1 MPDKDELDISIFIND
16 YLADCR
22 EGFQAINKALLAL
35 EKDPGQTEH
44 LDEIFR
50 RVHTLKSSSAM
61 LEFSD
66 VAELAHSCEDLMDR
80 LRKYELAV
88 TQETIDVLFEITDK
102 LEMMVKEHA
111 EGRHGGAGFREIVRK
126 IEKMSSG
133 QSKLDKKPTAGK
145 SREASLLSLE
155 KIHTVKVDIV
165 LLDSMFNI
173 VGELIINKR
182 RVDTI
187 VAGLA
192 SKELKT
198 VLAAMDRMIN
208 ELQENVSAARLVPVG
223 EIFQK
228 FPRMVRDLAREAGK
242 EIELIL
248 EGSEI
253 ELDKAVLDTI
263 GEPLVHLLRNAVDHG
278 IETTA
283 SRQQQGK
290 NRAGTIKLAASRM
303 ENHVSISVADDGA
316 GIEPKKLKEVFV
328 RKGMIKPEEAESL
341 QDSDILELLFKPGVS
356 SAEKVTE
363 VSGRGVG
370 LDVVRNAVKEL
381 GGTVNIITEKGKG
394 TNFTMRLPL
403 TTAVMQTLTIGI
415 GNYIFAIPTDIV
427 QETLE
432 VKPQDIR
439 KIHHQPALVLRNEV
453 IPFVSL
459 HQLLNIPA
467 QENLEETIAVIVHRE
482 DRLIGLG
489 VDTLVDQSE
498 NIVKPFDPLAQQ
510 FTGFSGGTIMGDG
523 RVALLLD
530 IPGLLGFATIQ
541 KKEEYVR

>member
-1 MPDKDELDISIFIND
+1 MPDIDKLDISIFIND

-35 EKDPGQTEH
+35 EKAPGQTEH
-44 LDEIFR
+44 LDELFR

-80 LRKYELAV
+80 LRKHELAV
-88 TQETIDVLFEITDK
+88 TQDTIDVLFEITDK
-102 LEMMVKEHA
+102 LEVMVKEHA
-111 EGRHGGAGFREIVRK
+111 EGRHGGAGFKDIVRK

-133 QSKLDKKPTAGK
+133 ASNLDEKPTAGTPGK
-145 SREASLLSLE
+145 ASLLSLE
-155 KIHTVKVDIV
+155 KIHTVKVDID
-165 LLDSMFNI
+165 LLDAMFNI

-182 RVDTI
+182 RVDTM
-187 VAGLA
+187 VAGTPN
-192 SKELKT
+192 KELKT
-198 VLAAMDRMIN
+198 VLAGMDRMIN

-223 EIFQK
+223 ELFQK

-278 IETTA
+278 IDTVE

-290 NRAGTIKLAASRM
+290 KRVGTIKLTASRM
-303 ENHVSISVADDGA
+303 ENHVSISVVDDGA
-316 GIEPKKLKEVFV
+316 GIDPKQLKEVFV
-328 RKGMIKPEEAESL
+328 KKGLIKPEEAESL
-341 QDSDILELLFKPGVS
+341 PDSDILEMLFKSGVS

-370 LDVVRNAVKEL
+370 LDVVRNSVKKL

-394 TNFTMRLPL
+394 TTFTLRLPL
-403 TTAVMQTLTIGI
+403 TTAVIQTLMIGV
-415 GNYIFAIPTDIV
+415 GQHIFAIPTDIV
-427 QETLE
+427 QETLG
-432 VKPQDIR
+432 VKPKDIKR
-439 KIHHQPALVLRNEV
+439 IHDQQALVLRNEV
-453 IPFVSL
+453 IPFVRL
-459 HQLLNIPA
+459 HQILNIPD
-467 QENLEETIAVIVHRE
+467 QENLEETIAIIVNRG
-482 DRLIGLG
+482 DKLIGLG
-489 VDTLVDQSE
+489 VDTVVDQAE
-498 NIVKPFDPLAQQ
+498 NIIKPFDTLAQH
-510 FTGFSGGTIMGDG
+510 FTGFSGGTIMGNG

-530 IPGLLGFATIQ
+530 VPGLLGFTTIQ
-541 KKEEYVR
+541 KEEYVT

>member
-1 MPDKDELDISIFIND
+1 MPDIDKLDISIFIND

-88 TQETIDVLFEITDK
+88 TQDTIDVLFEITDK
-102 LEMMVKEHA
+102 LEVMVKEHA
-111 EGRHGGAGFREIVRK
+111 EGRHDVAGFKDIVRK

-133 QSKLDKKPTAGK
+133 ASKFDEKPTAGK
-145 SREASLLSLE
+145 PGKASLLSLE
-155 KIHTVKVDIV
+155 KIHTVKVDID
-165 LLDSMFNI
+165 LLDAMFNI

-182 RVDTI
+182 RVDTM
-187 VAGLA
+187 VAGITN
-192 SKELKT
+192 KELKT
-198 VLAAMDRMIN
+198 VLAGMDRMIN
-208 ELQENVSAARLVPVG
+208 ELQENVSVARLVPVG

-228 FPRMVRDLAREAGK
+228 FPRLVRDLAREAGK

-263 GEPLVHLLRNAVDHG
+263 GEPLLHLLRNAVDYG
-278 IETTA
+278 IETA
-283 SRQQQGK
+283 ESRQQQGK
-290 NRAGTIKLAASRM
+290 KRVGTIKLAASRM

-316 GIEPKKLKEVFV
+316 GIEPKQLKEVFV
-328 RKGMIKPEEAESL
+328 KKGLIKPEEAESL
-341 QDSDILELLFKPGVS
+341 QDSDILEMLFKSGVS

-370 LDVVRNAVKEL
+370 LDVVRNSVKKL

-394 TNFTMRLPL
+394 TNFTLRLPL
-403 TTAVMQTLTIGI
+403 TTAVIQTLMIGV
-415 GNYIFAIPTDIV
+415 GQHIFAIPSDIV
-427 QETLE
+427 QETLG
-432 VKPQDIR
+432 VKPQDIK
-439 KIHHQPALVLRNEV
+439 KIHDQQALVIRNEV
-453 IPFVSL
+453 IPFVRL
-459 HQLLNIPA
+459 HQILNIPD
-467 QENLEETIAVIVHRE
+467 QENLEETIAIIVNRG
-482 DRLIGLG
+482 DKLIGLG
-489 VDTLVDQSE
+489 VDTVVDQAE
-498 NIVKPFDPLAQQ
+498 NIIKPFDTLAQH

-530 IPGLLGFATIQ
+530 VPGLLGFTTIQ
-541 KKEEYVR
+541 KEEYVT

>member
-1 MPDKDELDISIFIND
+1 MPDIDKLDISIFIND
-16 YLADCR
+16 YLADCQ
-22 EGFQAINKALLAL
+22 EGFQATNKALLAL

-88 TQETIDVLFEITDK
+88 TQDTIDVLFEITDK
-102 LEMMVKEHA
+102 LEAMVKEHA
-111 EGRHGGAGFREIVRK
+111 EGRHDGAGFKDIVSK

-133 QSKLDKKPTAGK
+133 ASKLDEKPTAGTPGK
-145 SREASLLSLE
+145 ASLLSLE
-155 KIHTVKVDIV
+155 KIHTVKVDID
-165 LLDSMFNI
+165 LLDAMFNI

-182 RVDTI
+182 RVDTM
-187 VAGLA
+187 VAGII

-198 VLAAMDRMIN
+198 VLAGMDRMIN

-278 IETTA
+278 IDTVE

-290 NRAGTIKLAASRM
+290 KRVGTIKLTASRM

-316 GIEPKKLKEVFV
+316 GIDPKQLKGVFV
-328 RKGMIKPEEAESL
+328 KKGLIKPEEAESL
-341 QDSDILELLFKPGVS
+341 QDRDILEMLFESGVS
-356 SAEKVTE
+356 STEKVTE

-370 LDVVRNAVKEL
+370 LDVVRNSVKKL
-381 GGTVNIITEKGKG
+381 GGTVNITTEKGTG
-394 TNFTMRLPL
+394 TNFTLRLPL
-403 TTAVMQTLTIGI
+403 TTAVIQTLMIGV
-415 GNYIFAIPTDIV
+415 GQHIFAIPTDIV
-427 QETLE
+427 QETLG
-432 VKPQDIR
+432 VKPQDIKR
-439 KIHHQPALVLRNEV
+439 IHDQQALVIRNEV
-453 IPFVSL
+453 VPFIRL
-459 HQLLNIPA
+459 HQILNIPD
-467 QENLEETIAVIVHRE
+467 QENLEETIAIIVNRG
-482 DRLIGLG
+482 DKLIGLG
-489 VDTLVDQSE
+489 VDTVVDQAE
-498 NIVKPFDPLAQQ
+498 NIIKPFDTLAQH
-510 FTGFSGGTIMGDG
+510 FAGFSGGTIMGDG

-530 IPGLLGFATIQ
+530 VPGLLGFATIQ
-541 KKEEYVR
+541 KEEYVT

>member
-1 MPDKDELDISIFIND
+1 MPDKDKLDISIFIND

-35 EKDPGQTEH
+35 EKAPGQTEH

-50 RVHTLKSSSAM
+50 HVHTLKSSSAM

-80 LRKYELAV
+80 LRKNELTV
-88 TQETIDVLFEITDK
+88 TQDTIDVLFEIIDK

-111 EGRHGGAGFREIVRK
+111 EGRHGGTGFKDIVRK

-133 QSKLDKKPTAGK
+133 APKLDEKPAAGK
-145 SREASLLSLE
+145 PKKASSLSLE
-155 KIHTVKVDIV
+155 KIHTVKVDMD
-165 LLDSMFNI
+165 LLDAMFNI
-173 VGELIINKR
+173 VGELIINKK

-187 VAGLA
+187 IASSA

-228 FPRMVRDLAREAGK
+228 FPRLVRDLAREAGK

-248 EGSEI
+248 EGNEI
-253 ELDKAVLDTI
+253 ELDKAVLDAI
-263 GEPLVHLLRNAVDHG
+263 GEPLLHLLRNAVDHG
-278 IETTA
+278 IETA
-283 SRQQQGK
+283 ESRQQQGK
-290 NRAGTIKLAASRM
+290 KRAGTIKLAASRM

-316 GIEPKKLKEVFV
+316 GIEPKQIKEVFV
-328 RKGMIKPEEAESL
+328 RKGLIKPEEAESL
-341 QDSDILELLFKPGVS
+341 QDRDILDMLFKSGVS

-370 LDVVRNAVKEL
+370 LDVVRNSVKQL
-381 GGTVNIITEKGKG
+381 GGTVNIITDKGKG
-394 TNFTMRLPL
+394 TNFTLRLPL
-403 TTAVMQTLTIGI
+403 TTAVMQTLMIGV
-415 GNYIFAIPTDIV
+415 GQHIFAIPTDIV

-432 VKPQDIR
+432 VKPQNIR
-439 KIHHQPALVLRNEV
+439 NIHNEQALVLRDEV
-453 IPFVSL
+453 VPFVRL
-459 HQLLNIPA
+459 HQILNIPD
-467 QENLEETIAVIVHRE
+467 QENLEEMIAIIVNRG

-489 VDTLVDQSE
+489 VDTVVDQAD
-498 NIVKPFDPLAQQ
+498 NIIKPFDTLAQH

-530 IPGLLGFATIQ
+530 VPGLLGFTTLQ
-541 KKEEYVR
+541 KEEYVT

>member
-1 MPDKDELDISIFIND
+1 MPDKDKLDISIFIND

-35 EKDPGQTEH
+35 EKAPGQTEH

-50 RVHTLKSSSAM
+50 HVHTLKSSSAM

-80 LRKYELAV
+80 LRKNELTV
-88 TQETIDVLFEITDK
+88 TQDTIDVLFEIIDK

-111 EGRHGGAGFREIVRK
+111 EGRHGGTGFKDIVRK

-133 QSKLDKKPTAGK
+133 APELDEKPADSKPRK
-145 SREASLLSLE
+145 ASALSLE
-155 KIHTVKVDIV
+155 KIHTVKVDMD
-165 LLDSMFNI
+165 LLDAMFNI
-173 VGELIINKR
+173 VGELIINKK
-182 RVDTI
+182 RVDNI
-187 VAGLA
+187 IAGST

-228 FPRMVRDLAREAGK
+228 FPRLVRDLAREAGK

-248 EGSEI
+248 EGNEI
-253 ELDKAVLDTI
+253 ELDKAVLDAI
-263 GEPLVHLLRNAVDHG
+263 GEPLLHLLRNAVDHG
-278 IETTA
+278 IETA
-283 SRQQQGK
+283 ESRQQQGK
-290 NRAGTIKLAASRM
+290 KRAGTIKLAASRM

-316 GIEPKKLKEVFV
+316 GIEPKQIKEVFV
-328 RKGMIKPEEAESL
+328 RKGLIKPEEAESL
-341 QDSDILELLFKPGVS
+341 QDRDILDMLFKSGVS

-370 LDVVRNAVKEL
+370 LDVVRNSVKQL
-381 GGTVNIITEKGKG
+381 GGTVNIITDKGKG
-394 TNFTMRLPL
+394 TNFTLRLPL
-403 TTAVMQTLTIGI
+403 TTAVMQTLMIGV
-415 GNYIFAIPTDIV
+415 GQHIFAIPTDIV

-432 VKPQDIR
+432 VKPQNIR
-439 KIHHQPALVLRNEV
+439 NIHNEQALVLRDEV
-453 IPFVSL
+453 VPFVRL
-459 HQLLNIPA
+459 HQILNIPD
-467 QENLEETIAVIVHRE
+467 QENLEEMIAIIVNRG

-489 VDTLVDQSE
+489 VDTVVDQAD
-498 NIVKPFDPLAQQ
+498 NIIKPFDTLAQH

-530 IPGLLGFATIQ
+530 VPGLLGFTTLQ
-541 KKEEYVR
+541 KEEYVT

>member
-1 MPDKDELDISIFIND
+1 MPDKDKLDISIFIND

-35 EKDPGQTEH
+35 EKAPGQTEH

-50 RVHTLKSSSAM
+50 HVHTLKSSSAM

-80 LRKYELAV
+80 LRKNELTV
-88 TQETIDVLFEITDK
+88 TQDTIDVLFEIIDK

-111 EGRHGGAGFREIVRK
+111 EGRHGGTGFKDIVRK

-133 QSKLDKKPTAGK
+133 APKLDEKPAAGK
-145 SREASLLSLE
+145 PKKASSLSLE
-155 KIHTVKVDIV
+155 KIHTVKVDMD
-165 LLDSMFNI
+165 LLDAMFNI
-173 VGELIINKR
+173 VGELIINKK

-187 VAGLA
+187 IASSA

-228 FPRMVRDLAREAGK
+228 FPRLVRDLAREAGK

-248 EGSEI
+248 EGNEI
-253 ELDKAVLDTI
+253 ELDKAVLDAI
-263 GEPLVHLLRNAVDHG
+263 GEPLLHLLRNAVDHG
-278 IETTA
+278 IETA
-283 SRQQQGK
+283 ESRQQQGK
-290 NRAGTIKLAASRM
+290 KRAGTIKLAASRM

-316 GIEPKKLKEVFV
+316 GIEPKQIKEVFV
-328 RKGMIKPEEAESL
+328 RKGLIKPEEAESL
-341 QDSDILELLFKPGVS
+341 QDRDILDMLFKSGVS

-370 LDVVRNAVKEL
+370 LDVVRNSVKQL
-381 GGTVNIITEKGKG
+381 GGTVNIITDKGKG
-394 TNFTMRLPL
+394 TNFTLRLPL
-403 TTAVMQTLTIGI
+403 TTAVMQTLMIGV
-415 GNYIFAIPTDIV
+415 GQHIFAIPTDIV

-432 VKPQDIR
+432 VKPQNIR
-439 KIHHQPALVLRNEV
+439 NIHNEQALVLRDEV
-453 IPFVSL
+453 VPFVRL
-459 HQLLNIPA
+459 HQILNIPD
-467 QENLEETIAVIVHRE
+467 QENLEEMIAIIVNRG

-489 VDTLVDQSE
+489 VDTVVDQAD
-498 NIVKPFDPLAQQ
+498 NIIKPFDTLAQH

-530 IPGLLGFATIQ
+530 IPGLLGFTTIQ
-541 KKEEYVR
+541 KEEYVT

>member
-1 MPDKDELDISIFIND
+1 MPDIDKLDMSIFIND

-35 EKDPGQTEH
+35 EKDTGQTEQ

-80 LRKYELAV
+80 LRKNELTV
-88 TQETIDVLFEITDK
+88 TQETIDALFEIIDK

-111 EGRHGGAGFREIVRK
+111 EGKNDRAGFKDITRK
-126 IEKMSSG
+126 IEEMLSG
-133 QSKLDKKPTAGK
+133 SPKSDEKSTTGKPKKT
-145 SREASLLSLE
+145 SLLSME
-155 KIHTVKVDIV
+155 KIHTVKVDIE
-165 LLDSMFNI
+165 LLDAMFNI
-173 VGELIINKR
+173 VGELIINNR
-182 RVDTI
+182 RINTI
-187 VAGLA
+187 VADTPN
-192 SKELKT
+192 KELKT
-198 VLAAMDRMIN
+198 VLASIDRMIN
-208 ELQENVSAARLVPVG
+208 ELQENVSIARLVPVG

-278 IETTA
+278 IDTVE

-290 NRAGTIKLAASRM
+290 KRAGTIKLAASRM
-303 ENHVSISVADDGA
+303 ENHVSISVSDDGA
-316 GIEPKKLKEVFV
+316 GINPKLLKEMFV
-328 RKGMIKPEEAESL
+328 NKGLIKPEEVESL
-341 QDSDILELLFKPGVS
+341 QDNDILEMLFQPGVS
-356 SAEKVTE
+356 SAEKVSE

-370 LDVVRNAVKEL
+370 LDVVRNSVKKL
-381 GGTVNIITEKGKG
+381 GGTVNIVTEKGKG
-394 TNFTMRLPL
+394 TTFTLRLPL
-403 TTAVMQTLTIGI
+403 TTSVIQTLMIGV
-415 GNYIFAIPTDIV
+415 GQHIFAIPTDIV
-427 QETLE
+427 QETLG
-432 VKPQDIR
+432 VKPQDIKR
-439 KIHHQPALVLRNEV
+439 IHDQQALVIRNEV
-453 IPFVSL
+453 IPFIRL
-459 HQLLNIPA
+459 HQILNIPD
-467 QENLEETIAVIVHRE
+467 QENMEETIAIIVNRG
-482 DRLIGLG
+482 DKLIGLG
-489 VDTLVDQSE
+489 VDTMIDHSE
-498 NIVKPFDPLAQQ
+498 NIIKPFDTLAQH

-530 IPGLLGFATIQ
+530 LPELLGFNTVQ
-541 KKEEYVR
+541 KEEYVT

>member
-1 MPDKDELDISIFIND
+1 MPDKDKLDVSMFIND

-22 EGFQAINKALLAL
+22 EGFQAINKSLLAL
-35 EKDPGQTEH
+35 EKAPGQTEH

-50 RVHTLKSSSAM
+50 HVHTLKSSSAM

-80 LRKYELAV
+80 LRKNELTV
-88 TQETIDVLFEITDK
+88 TQDTIDVLFEITDK

-111 EGRHGGAGFREIVRK
+111 EGRHGGAGFKDIARK

-133 QSKLDKKPTAGK
+133 APKPDEKSADSKPRKT
-145 SREASLLSLE
+145 SSLSLE
-155 KIHTVKVDIV
+155 KIHTVKVDMD
-165 LLDSMFNI
+165 LLDAMFNI
-173 VGELIINKR
+173 VGELIINKK

-187 VAGLA
+187 IAGST

-228 FPRMVRDLAREAGK
+228 FPRLVRDLAREAGR

-253 ELDKAVLDTI
+253 ELDKSVLDTI
-263 GEPLVHLLRNAVDHG
+263 GEPLLHLLRNAVDHG
-278 IETTA
+278 IETA
-283 SRQQQGK
+283 ESRQQQGK
-290 NRAGTIKLAASRM
+290 KRMGTIKLAASRM
-303 ENHVSISVADDGA
+303 ENHVSISVTDDGA
-316 GIEPKKLKEVFV
+316 GIEPKQLKEVFV
-328 RKGMIKPEEAESL
+328 RKGLIKPEEAESL
-341 QDSDILELLFKPGVS
+341 QDSDILEMLFEPGVS

-370 LDVVRNAVKEL
+370 LDVVRNSVKQL
-381 GGTVNIITEKGKG
+381 GGTVNIITDKGKG
-394 TNFTMRLPL
+394 TNFTLRLPL
-403 TTAVMQTLTIGI
+403 TTAVMQTLMIGV
-415 GNYIFAIPTDIV
+415 GKHIFAIPTDIV

-432 VKPQDIR
+432 VKPRDIR
-439 KIHHQPALVLRNEV
+439 NIHNEQALVLRDEV
-453 IPFVSL
+453 VPFVRL
-459 HQLLNIPA
+459 HQILNIPD
-467 QENLEETIAVIVHRE
+467 QENLEEMIAIIVNRG

-489 VDTLVDQSE
+489 VDAVVDQAE
-498 NIVKPFDPLAQQ
+498 NIIKPFDTLAQH

-530 IPGLLGFATIQ
+530 VPGLLGFATVQ
-541 KKEEYVR
+541 KEKYVT

>member
-1 MPDKDELDISIFIND
+1 MPDKDKLDISMFIND

-35 EKDPGQTEH
+35 EKDPGQTEQ

-50 RVHTLKSSSAM
+50 HVHTLKSSSAM

-80 LRKYELAV
+80 LRKNELTV
-88 TQETIDVLFEITDK
+88 TQETIDVLFEIIDK

-111 EGRHGGAGFREIVRK
+111 EGRHGGADFKDIVRK
-126 IEKMSSG
+126 IEKMLSG
-133 QSKLDKKPTAGK
+133 APKLDEKTAAGK
-145 SREASLLSLE
+145 PKRASSLSLE
-155 KIHTVKVDIV
+155 KIHTVKVDMD
-165 LLDSMFNI
+165 LLDAMFNI
-173 VGELIINKR
+173 VGELIINKK

-187 VAGLA
+187 IAGST

-198 VLAAMDRMIN
+198 VLAGMDRMIN
-208 ELQENVSAARLVPVG
+208 ELQENVSVARLVPVG

-228 FPRMVRDLAREAGK
+228 FPRLVRDLAREAGK

-248 EGSEI
+248 EGSGI

-263 GEPLVHLLRNAVDHG
+263 GEPLLHLLRNAVDYG
-278 IETTA
+278 IETA
-283 SRQQQGK
+283 ESRQQQGK
-290 NRAGTIKLAASRM
+290 KRVGTIKLAASRM

-316 GIEPKKLKEVFV
+316 GIEPKQLKEVFV
-328 RKGMIKPEEAESL
+328 RKGLMKPEEAESL
-341 QDSDILELLFKPGVS
+341 QDSDILEMLFEPGVS

-370 LDVVRNAVKEL
+370 LDVVRNSVKQL
-381 GGTVNIITEKGKG
+381 GGTVNIITDKGKG
-394 TNFTMRLPL
+394 TTFTLRLPL
-403 TTAVMQTLTIGI
+403 TTAVMQTLMIGV
-415 GNYIFAIPTDIV
+415 GKHIFAIPTDIV

-432 VKPQDIR
+432 VKPRDIR
-439 KIHHQPALVLRNEV
+439 NIHNEQALVLRDEV
-453 IPFVSL
+453 VPFVRL
-459 HQLLNIPA
+459 HQILNIPD
-467 QENLEETIAVIVHRE
+467 QENLEEMIAIIVNQG

-489 VDTLVDQSE
+489 VDTVVDQAE
-498 NIVKPFDPLAQQ
+498 NIIKPFDTLAQH

-530 IPGLLGFATIQ
+530 VPGLLGFATVQ
-541 KKEEYVR
+541 KEEYVT

>member
-1 MPDKDELDISIFIND
+1 
-16 YLADCR
+16 
-22 EGFQAINKALLAL
+22 
-35 EKDPGQTEH
+35 
-44 LDEIFR
+44 
-50 RVHTLKSSSAM
+50 M

-80 LRKYELAV
+80 LRKNELTV
-88 TQETIDVLFEITDK
+88 TQETIDALFEIIDK

-111 EGRHGGAGFREIVRK
+111 EGRHGGADFKDIVRK

-133 QSKLDKKPTAGK
+133 APKLDEKPTAGK
-145 SREASLLSLE
+145 PKKASLLSLE
-155 KIHTVKVDIV
+155 KIHTVKVDMD
-165 LLDSMFNI
+165 LLDAMFNI
-173 VGELIINKR
+173 VGELIINKK

-187 VAGLA
+187 MASST

-228 FPRMVRDLAREAGK
+228 FPRLVRDLAREAGK

-248 EGSEI
+248 EGNEI

-263 GEPLVHLLRNAVDHG
+263 GEPLLHLLRNAVDHG
-278 IETTA
+278 IETA
-283 SRQQQGK
+283 ESRQQQGK
-290 NRAGTIKLAASRM
+290 KRMGTIKLAASRM
-303 ENHVSISVADDGA
+303 ENHVSVSVADDGA
-316 GIEPKKLKEVFV
+316 GIDPKHLKEVFV
-328 RKGMIKPEEAESL
+328 RKGLIKPDEAESL
-341 QDSDILELLFKPGVS
+341 QDRDILEMLFQPGVS

-370 LDVVRNAVKEL
+370 LDVVKNSVKEL
-381 GGTVNIITEKGKG
+381 GGTVNIITDKGKG
-394 TNFTMRLPL
+394 TTFTLRLPL
-403 TTAVMQTLTIGI
+403 TTAVMQTLMIGV
-415 GNYIFAIPTDIV
+415 GQHIFAIPTDIV

-432 VKPQDIR
+432 VKPQDI
-439 KIHHQPALVLRNEV
+439 KNIHNEQALILRDV
-453 IPFVSL
+453 VVPFVRL
-459 HQLLNIPA
+459 HQILNIA
-467 QENLEETIAVIVHRE
+467 DQENLEEMIAIIVNRG

-489 VDTLVDQSE
+489 VDTVVDQSE
-498 NIVKPFDPLAQQ
+498 NIIKAFDPLAQH

-530 IPGLLGFATIQ
+530 IPGLLGFTTLQ
-541 KKEEYVR
+541 KEEYVT

>member
-1 MPDKDELDISIFIND
+1 MPDKDKLDISMFIND
-16 YLADCR
+16 YLTDCR

-35 EKDPGQTEH
+35 EKAPGQTEH

-50 RVHTLKSSSAM
+50 HVHTLKSSSAM

-80 LRKYELAV
+80 LRKNELAV
-88 TQETIDVLFEITDK
+88 TQDAIDILFEIIDK

-111 EGRHGGAGFREIVRK
+111 EGRHGGAGFKDIVRK

-133 QSKLDKKPTAGK
+133 APKLDEKPADGK
-145 SREASLLSLE
+145 PRKASSLFLE
-155 KIHTVKVDIV
+155 KIHTVKVDMD
-165 LLDSMFNI
+165 LLDAMFNI
-173 VGELIINKR
+173 VGELIINKK

-187 VAGLA
+187 VAGST

-198 VLAAMDRMIN
+198 VLVSMDHMIN

-228 FPRMVRDLAREAGK
+228 FPRLVRDLAREAGK

-263 GEPLVHLLRNAVDHG
+263 GEPLLHLLRNAVDYG
-278 IETTA
+278 IETA
-283 SRQQQGK
+283 DSRQQQGK
-290 NRAGTIKLAASRM
+290 KRAGTIKLAASRM

-316 GIEPKKLKEVFV
+316 GIEPKQLKEVFI
-328 RKGMIKPEEAESL
+328 RKGLIKPGEAESL
-341 QDSDILELLFKPGVS
+341 QDSDILEMLFEPGVS

-370 LDVVRNAVKEL
+370 LDVVRNSVKQL
-381 GGTVNIITEKGKG
+381 GGTVNIITDKGKG
-394 TNFTMRLPL
+394 TNFTLRLPL
-403 TTAVMQTLTIGI
+403 TTAVMQTLMIGV
-415 GNYIFAIPTDIV
+415 GKHIFAIPTDIV

-439 KIHHQPALVLRNEV
+439 NLHNQQALILRDEV
-453 IPFVSL
+453 VPFVRL
-459 HQLLNIPA
+459 HQILNIPD
-467 QENLEETIAVIVHRE
+467 QENLEEMIAIIVNRG

-489 VDTLVDQSE
+489 VDTVVDQAD
-498 NIVKPFDPLAQQ
+498 NIIKPFDTLAQH

-530 IPGLLGFATIQ
+530 IPGLLGFTTIQ
-541 KKEEYVR
+541 KEEYVT

>member
-1 MPDKDELDISIFIND
+1 MSDIDKLDISIFIND

-50 RVHTLKSSSAM
+50 HVHTLKSSSAM
-61 LEFSD
+61 LEFAD

-80 LRKYELAV
+80 LRKHELAV
-88 TQETIDVLFEITDK
+88 TQDTIDVLFEITDK
-102 LEMMVKEHA
+102 LEVMVKEYA
-111 EGRHGGAGFREIVRK
+111 EGKHDGAGYRDIARK
-126 IEKMSSG
+126 IEEMLSG
-133 QSKLDKKPTAGK
+133 ALKLDEKPADGKLKK
-145 SREASLLSLE
+145 ASLLSLE
-155 KIHTVKVDIV
+155 KIHTVKVDID
-165 LLDSMFNI
+165 LLDAMFNI

-182 RVDTI
+182 RVDTM
-187 VAGLA
+187 VAGITN
-192 SKELKT
+192 KELKT
-198 VLAAMDRMIN
+198 VLAGMDRMIN

-278 IETTA
+278 IGTVE

-290 NRAGTIKLAASRM
+290 KRTGTIKLTASRM

-316 GIEPKKLKEVFV
+316 GIEPEQLKGVFV
-328 RKGMIKPEEAESL
+328 KKGLIKPEEAESL
-341 QDSDILELLFKPGVS
+341 QDRDILEMLFKSGVS

-370 LDVVRNAVKEL
+370 LDVVRNSVKKL

-394 TNFTMRLPL
+394 TNFTLRLPL
-403 TTAVMQTLTIGI
+403 TTAVIQTLMIGI
-415 GNYIFAIPTDIV
+415 GQHIFAIPSDIV
-427 QETLE
+427 QETLG
-432 VKPQDIR
+432 VKPKDIK
-439 KIHHQPALVLRNEV
+439 KIYDQQALVLRNEV
-453 IPFVSL
+453 IPFVRL
-459 HQLLNIPA
+459 HQILNIPD
-467 QENLEETIAVIVHRE
+467 QENLEETIAIILKRG
-482 DRLIGLG
+482 DKLIGLG
-489 VDTLVDQSE
+489 VDTVVDQAE
-498 NIVKPFDPLAQQ
+498 NIIKPFDTLAQH

-530 IPGLLGFATIQ
+530 VPGLLGFTTIQ
-541 KKEEYVR
+541 KEEYVT

>member
-1 MPDKDELDISIFIND
+1 MPDKDKLDISMFIND

-35 EKDPGQTEH
+35 EKAPGQTEQ

-50 RVHTLKSSSAM
+50 HVHTLKSSSAM

-80 LRKYELAV
+80 LRKNELTV
-88 TQETIDVLFEITDK
+88 TQETIDALFEIIDK

-111 EGRHGGAGFREIVRK
+111 EGRHGGTDHKDIIRK

-133 QSKLDKKPTAGK
+133 APKLGEKPTAGK
-145 SREASLLSLE
+145 PKKASLLSLE
-155 KIHTVKVDIV
+155 KIHTVKVNMD
-165 LLDSMFNI
+165 LLDAMFNI
-173 VGELIINKR
+173 VGELIINKK

-187 VAGLA
+187 MAGSA

-228 FPRMVRDLAREAGK
+228 FPRLVRDLAREAGK

-253 ELDKAVLDTI
+253 ELDKSVLDTI
-263 GEPLVHLLRNAVDHG
+263 GEPLLHLLRNAVDHG
-278 IETTA
+278 IETA
-283 SRQQQGK
+283 ESRRQQGK
-290 NRAGTIKLAASRM
+290 KSMGTIKLAASRM
-303 ENHVSISVADDGA
+303 ENHVSVSVTDDGA
-316 GIEPKKLKEVFV
+316 GIDPKHLKEVFV
-328 RKGMIKPEEAESL
+328 RKGLIKPDEAESL
-341 QDSDILELLFKPGVS
+341 QDRDILEMLFQPGVS

-370 LDVVRNAVKEL
+370 LDVVKNSVKEL
-381 GGTVNIITEKGKG
+381 GGTVNIITDKGKG
-394 TNFTMRLPL
+394 TTFAMRLPL
-403 TTAVMQTLTIGI
+403 TTAVMQTLMIGV
-415 GNYIFAIPTDIV
+415 GQHIFAIPTDIV

-432 VKPQDIR
+432 VKPKDI
-439 KIHHQPALVLRNEV
+439 KNIHNEQALLLRDV
-453 IPFVSL
+453 VVPFVRL
-459 HQLLNIPA
+459 HQILNIA
-467 QENLEETIAVIVHRE
+467 DQENLEEMIAIIVNRG

-489 VDTLVDQSE
+489 VDTVVDQAE
-498 NIVKPFDPLAQQ
+498 NIIKPFDPLAQH

-530 IPGLLGFATIQ
+530 IPGLLGFTTLQ
-541 KKEEYVR
+541 KEEYVT